1 MPRPALWTVGWLS
14 GATCLSVAFLDGP
27 AGGPRLEPGRA
38 GQLLNALGLW
48 KEAVWERRLGP
59 EVHGEPFG
67 LFGLGWEISFG
78 KHDGFGEQLLEPQGG
93 DLGGGGACL
102 PWHGVKIFLLP
113 PRISN
118 RATTDHTDPLAPVRF
133 RGRTRGP
140 KLAW

>member
-1 MPRPALWTVGWLS
+1 MGPPPSGNESLLVPLGASMPRPALWTVGWLS

-93 DLGGGGACL
+93 DLGGGGL
-102 PWHGVKIFLLP
+102 VSPGM
-113 PRISN
+113 
-118 RATTDHTDPLAPVRF
+118 
-133 RGRTRGP
+133 G
-140 KLAW
+140 